1 MSTNRDLEIRAIVTA
16 SVDEYLRA
24 MREAGKSTDDFTSSA
39 KRSARDL
46 DDAASSW
53 KRAGE
58 VALGVLGGLS
68 VGVFTAKMV
77 DAQRQF
83 DVLNSSLITVTGS
96 STAAAREFAWI
107 KEFAATTPYALNE
120 VTQAFVRMKSLGL
133 DATEGTLRSY
143 GNTASAMGKSLDQ
156 MIEAVADASTGEFER
171 LKEFGIRASK
181 EGDRVS
187 LTFQGVTKT
196 IGNSAAEIARY
207 LRDIGETQ
215 FGGAM
220 AERAK
225 TLDGALSNLGD
236 TWDGLFLTI
245 SQQYAGGL
253 IYDSVTLASAAI
265 GDAID
270 ILDAMNR
277 ATEENAK
284 QTGAANAIQE
294 GLAITFETVAVLGA
308 NVAYVLEGIG
318 REVGGLAAQAAMAA
332 QLDFSGASA
341 IGDMMKADAAAAR
354 AAVDAQ
360 TAAILN
366 ARTSAA
372 EYRQVLE
379 SARAGT
385 VDYSASVARLI
396 EMQNAGTI
404 SAQQFRVAVESLQ
417 PAAKSAGTAT
427 GGLSGSLGGTK
438 KAAKEANDAIE
449 DLLLKLDAKEI
460 EEAAKAVDD
469 YNRAWSDYLGD
480 LDKTARGLD
489 EQIEQYGMTAA
500 QIAAVT
506 LRRAED
512 RLEMARANGGV
523 SAQYLA
529 GLEREVELRRQI
541 ATSSGQLEVL
551 DANKTAAEEAARD
564 WERTSAAIEDAL
576 IDALMDGGKSG
587 AEYIEGLFR
596 TMVLRPVLQAVV
608 SPVAHAITGILGFGA
623 PSSGGT
629 GGTSILGTANNA
641 YSLYTGASNLYNAG
655 AIGYQWATGTMSG
668 ANAAGT
674 LYANATGTSM
684 DGLFASTGWGTSGSA
699 AGASGMMS
707 SLASAGAYAAI
718 AMAAVSLIDDI
729 FGDDPDPRLRYKM
742 SSDLGDT
749 SGWEDGV
756 AYAEGPFGY
765 VGLDNATSKEVKG
778 RDYVEGLKAMS
789 AFDAMLASFMSPAE
803 IETVRSGMDG
813 WMSSADR
820 ETRDYRRDPD
830 LSQSERLVAISESAG
845 GEQWEEVLSYIR
857 STSIRPDA
865 QWGVLNPSIGA
876 TENEQYGMVESE
888 IPIGTTIAD
897 LYGLDNVVTTFA
909 DAGEAGANALQ
920 DALRGA
926 AAESVMDLS
935 GYNYSDGVS
944 QTWLDEQV
952 AALIGDMP
960 QSLDDLSVAL
970 QGFGLTVEEVE
981 KIAIDAANN
990 PFGTG
995 RAGAKT
1001 AMAAQLDGEALAQYI
1016 LRGFQADNVQSMLEK
1031 VGQDIGRDAA
1041 RAWMDASTTTVVGE
1055 DGKETSLDGYG
1066 VLMEALATNYAALY
1080 QTQESAWK
1088 QAQENLADMFDEIGV
1103 SVPAS
1108 IDAFK
1113 RLTEAQDLNTEAGR
1127 KLYSELW
1134 GLAPAFLEVAS
1145 AVEQTFA
1152 SISTT
1157 TAESIREIEMSIL
1170 DNAGKYEYLDT
1181 EIESLLEKLS
1191 AATDPATIQGLF
1203 EQINSKTTQ
1212 AFNLL
1217 DGDEQKRL
1225 ATDFIDRLYEAE
1237 SVAQSRLSV
1246 TPIDYQP
1253 QQDAATKQGEAAVK
1267 QEEAAAK
1274 LVAAAEKIMTALGL
1288 MEGHSEEGAGAL
1300 IVAGQQLRAAASH
1313 LSSAVSG
1320 EQSAEV
1326 H

>member
-1 MSTNRDLEIRAIVTA
+1 MSDLKIQGVVEMSSEGAERAFDRIGQKSDEMSRKVVQTSAQAGQAVDQIGEGANRSADDFTRSEKRIVESIKRATTNLQMLGKTASQRLELNIDTKGLDRAKFEPLLANLRELERSQTRITGSSVGMRGGMQNLSYQMQDFIAQVNGGTAATTALSMQLPQLLGAFGAFGAGLGVVAALLPNLIGLFSDSANEAGLFKDAMSGLDSAISDVGRSAKTFDMDELYKEFNRSGESARLATIEQIKFQKALIETQRLQARKSFGESLDDVSMYGNFDDMAGGVAISGLARELAVAGEMARDLLPALRGLKSGTADAGEVFDRFGTRLLSGNKAAFTLATSLRDLAQGERDAEAAAAALNTALEQMATGKPIRTKDDIKEAGDAAKRAAKEAERLKEASQDLVASLLGQSSGLSADFFKKWETLGAAYKAGAISLQDLTNAQAALLAQQPAMKQAAKDAEEYGAALAA
-16 SVDEYLRA
+16 SIGVLEERALVLETELRNYGLTKSQIEHTTVARLEEARAMAAAKGASDEYLRNLD
-24 MREAGKSTDDFTSSA
+24 RE
-39 KRSARDL
+39 
-46 DDAASSW
+46 
-53 KRAGE
+53 
-58 VALGVLGGLS
+58 
-68 VGVFTAKMV
+68 
-77 DAQRQF
+77 
-83 DVLNSSLITVTGS
+83 I
-96 STAAAREFAWI
+96 AARKRIAEA
-107 KEFAATTPYALNE
+107 
-120 VTQAFVRMKSLGL
+120 
-133 DATEGTLRSY
+133 
-143 GNTASAMGKSLDQ
+143 TAS
-156 MIEAVADASTGEFER
+156 IEV
-171 LKEFGIRASK
+171 
-181 EGDRVS
+181 
-187 LTFQGVTKT
+187 
-196 IGNSAAEIARY
+196 
-207 LRDIGETQ
+207 
-215 FGGAM
+215 
-220 AERAK
+220 
-225 TLDGALSNLGD
+225 
-236 TWDGLFLTI
+236 
-245 SQQYAGGL
+245 
-253 IYDSVTLASAAI
+253 
-265 GDAID
+265 
-270 ILDAMNR
+270 
-277 ATEENAK
+277 EE
-284 QTGAANAIQE
+284 ANA
-294 GLAITFETVAVLGA
+294 
-308 NVAYVLEGIG
+308 
-318 REVGGLAAQAAMAA
+318 
-332 QLDFSGASA
+332 
-341 IGDMMKADAAAAR
+341 
-354 AAVDAQ
+354 
-360 TAAILN
+360 
-366 ARTSAA
+366 
-372 EYRQVLE
+372 
-379 SARAGT
+379 
-385 VDYSASVARLI
+385 
-396 EMQNAGTI
+396 
-404 SAQQFRVAVESLQ
+404 
-417 PAAKSAGTAT
+417 
-427 GGLSGSLGGTK
+427 
-438 KAAKEANDAIE
+438 KAAKDAEQEWKRTADNIE
-449 DLLLKLDAKEI
+449 KSL
-460 EEAAKAVDD
+460 V
-469 YNRAWSDYLGD
+469 
-480 LDKTARGLD
+480 
-489 EQIEQYGMTAA
+489 
-500 QIAAVT
+500 
-506 LRRAED
+506 
-512 RLEMARANGGV
+512 
-523 SAQYLA
+523 
-529 GLEREVELRRQI
+529 
-541 ATSSGQLEVL
+541 
-551 DANKTAAEEAARD
+551 
-564 WERTSAAIEDAL
+564 
-576 IDALMDGGKSG
+576 DALMDGGKSG

-608 SPVAHAITGILGFGA
+608 SPVANAITGILGFGA
-623 PSSGGT
+623 PGRTST
-629 GGTSILGTANNA
+629 GGTSILGTANSA
-641 YSLYTGASNLYNAG
+641 YSLYNGASNLYNTG
-655 AIGYQWATGTMSG
+655 AIGYQWATGAMSG

-718 AMAAVSLIDDI
+718 AMAVVSLIGDI

-765 VGLDNATSKEVKG
+765 VGLDEASTREVKG
-778 RDYVEGLKAMS
+778 RKFKEQLAALA
-789 AFDAMLASFMSPAE
+789 AFDTMLASVMSRDEVAA
-803 IETVRSGMDG
+803 VRSGMDG

-820 ETRDYRRDPD
+820 DARDYRRDPD
-830 LSQSERLVAISESAG
+830 LSQSERLLAISESAG
-845 GEQWEEVLSYIR
+845 GEQWEEVLEYIR
-857 STSIRPDA
+857 GTQLGSDTGWVTDENGFVTQPNLLPD
-865 QWGVLNPSIGA
+865 
-876 TENEQYGMVESE
+876 
-888 IPIGTTIAD
+888 GTTIAD
-897 LYGLDNVVTTFA
+897 LYGLDNVVTSFA
-909 DAGEAGANALQ
+909 DAGEAGAIALQ
-920 DALRGA
+920 DALRGV

-935 GYNYSDGVS
+935 GYSYNEGVS

-960 QSLDDLSVAL
+960 QSLDDLSIAL

-981 KIAIDAANN
+981 KIAINAANA

-995 RAGAKT
+995 RAGADM
-1001 AMAAQLDGEALAQYI
+1001 ANAAQLDGEALAQFI

-1134 GLAPAFLEVAS
+1134 GLAPAFLEVAN

-1152 SISTT
+1152 SISKT

-1181 EIESLLEKLS
+1181 EIGSLLEKLS

-1253 QQDAATKQGEAAVK
+1253 QQDAATKQSEAAVK

-1300 IVAGQQLRAAASH
+1300 IVAGQQLRAAATH
-1313 LSSAVSG
+1313 LSNAVAG
-1320 EQSAEV
+1320 EQSTEMR
-1326 H
+1326 